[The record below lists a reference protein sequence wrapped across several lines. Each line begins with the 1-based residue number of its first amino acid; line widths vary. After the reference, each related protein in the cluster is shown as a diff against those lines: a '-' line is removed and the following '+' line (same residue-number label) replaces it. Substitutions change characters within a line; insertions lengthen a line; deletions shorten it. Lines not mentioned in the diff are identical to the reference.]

1 MRNTILAMTALATVS
16 ACETIREGDTV
27 SRGLIPPWQREV
39 IAGRTGGG
47 DPQGRNSGPIVGAQ
61 SVQAGQG
68 TIFPGRQ
75 PLVRRLGFLDANGE
89 ETVSLTLVDVSI
101 EDAAAAIF
109 GEVLRENY
117 IVDPRVSGTVTI
129 RSVRPISRTTAIEV
143 FELALQQ
150 NGAALVR
157 RGETF
162 AIVPLTAELAIGAS
176 TGRQVEPGYSFR
188 VVPLMNIGAQEMAA
202 ILQPFAG
209 DGIVGIDAKRNIIV
223 LAGTSADQ
231 RAWQETITSFDVD
244 WLANRSVGIFP
255 VRGRSA
261 QSIVNGLNEIVGAE
275 DGLEPL
281 VVFEIIPENNSILA
295 VAKTPK
301 ALENAAIWIA
311 RLTKATQND
320 AQVYS
325 YDMQYARAAQVA
337 PTLASVLGIEVV
349 ASEAGN
355 VPGDDIELA
364 AASFE
369 SADGIDYN
377 TTRVVASEATNT
389 LLIHATPAEYDR
401 ILGILHRLD
410 VPPRQVLVEATIVEV
425 TLTDDLRYGVQ
436 YLFQDGDVS
445 ARLNAGTDFANEPG
459 FTLTLDSSPEVI
471 VDALADRTEVN
482 VVSSPN
488 LMILNNESARLV
500 VGDQVPVAVRQAQD
514 VDEDETVFV
523 SSVEFRDTGVIFDVT
538 PRINSSGAVTL
549 DITQEVSSV
558 SRVDA
563 ATLTPTISQRI
574 IDSSVS
580 VDTGETIVL
589 GGLFSNSARRS
600 RSGIPVL
607 KDIPVAGHLFGR
619 TSRGSGRTEL
629 IVLITPR
636 IVNNRIDARR
646 VTRQLRDRVS
656 ILRESSPSLSTDVK
670 VPMLGM
676 DKVPVMAPQETRVVP
691 GTVPLVEPAGA
702 DVTRAAAPDF
712 STPALKPAG
721 PGFSHAVLGPLR
733 SRESAE
739 AHWRSVAGHPALRGK
754 QPVFTERM
762 GLVTLSVGP
771 LPSAET
777 TRICAALKTCFAA
790 AQL

>member
-1 MRNTILAMTALATVS
+1 MRKTLLVVTALATVS
-16 ACETIREGDTV
+16 ACDMAGDGDSV
-27 SRGLIPPWQREV
+27 SRGLIPPWQRDV

-47 DPQGRNSGPIVGAQ
+47 DAQSRRSGQIVGAQ
-61 SVQAGQG
+61 TVEAGQG

-75 PLVRRLGFLDANGE
+75 PLVRRLGYLDANGE
-89 ETVSLTLVDVSI
+89 QTVSLTLVDVSI
-101 EDAAAAIF
+101 EEAAAAIF

-117 IVDPRVSGTVTI
+117 VIDPRVSGTVTI
-129 RSVRPISRTTAIEV
+129 RSIRPISRTTAIEV

-162 AIVPLTAELAIGAS
+162 AIVPLTADLAIGAS
-176 TGRQVEPGYSFR
+176 TGREVEPGYSFR
-188 VVPLMNIGAQEMAA
+188 VIPLMNIGAQEMAA

-209 DGIVGIDAKRNIIV
+209 EGIVGIDAKRNVIV

-281 VVFEIIPENNSILA
+281 VVFEVIPENNSILA

-301 ALENAAIWIA
+301 ALENTAVWIA

-355 VPGDDIELA
+355 VPGDDVELA
-364 AASFE
+364 VASFE
-369 SADGIDYN
+369 GLDGADFN
-377 TTRVVASEATNT
+377 STRVVASEATNT

-425 TLTDDLRYGVQ
+425 SLTDDLRYGVQ
-436 YLFQDGDVS
+436 YLFRDGDVT
-445 ARLNAGTDFANEPG
+445 ARLGAGADFQNEPG
-459 FTLTLDSSPEVI
+459 FTLTLDSPPEVI
-471 VDALADRTEVN
+471 IDALAGRTEVN

-523 SSVEFRDTGVIFDVT
+523 SSVEFRDTGVIFEVT

-558 SRVDA
+558 AGVEA
-563 ATLTPTISQRI
+563 TTLTPTISQRI

-589 GGLFSNSARRS
+589 GGLFSNSLTRS

-607 KDIPVAGHLFGR
+607 KDIPVAGNLFGR
-619 TSRGSGRTEL
+619 TSKNGGRTEL
-629 IVLITPR
+629 VVLITPR
-636 IVNNRIDARR
+636 IVNDRMDARR

-656 ILRESSPSLSTDVK
+656 ILRETAPSLSTDVK
-670 VPMLGM
+670 VPLMGT
-676 DKVPVMAPQETRVVP
+676 DKIPVMAPQEVSVDPRTIPV
-691 GTVPLVEPAGA
+691 VEPVGA
-702 DVTRAAAPDF
+702 DVSRAAATALDA
-712 STPALKPAG
+712 PALRPAG
-721 PGFSHAVLGPLR
+721 LGHDHAVLGPLR
-733 SRESAE
+733 TRAAAE
-739 AHWRSVAGHPALRGK
+739 AHWASLSGHPALTGK
-754 QPVFTERM
+754 RPVYTERYGM
-762 GLVTLSVGP
+762 VTLSVGP
-771 LPSAET
+771 LPSAEAA
-777 TRICAALKTCFAA
+777 RICRALKTCFT
-790 AQL
+790 AQQL